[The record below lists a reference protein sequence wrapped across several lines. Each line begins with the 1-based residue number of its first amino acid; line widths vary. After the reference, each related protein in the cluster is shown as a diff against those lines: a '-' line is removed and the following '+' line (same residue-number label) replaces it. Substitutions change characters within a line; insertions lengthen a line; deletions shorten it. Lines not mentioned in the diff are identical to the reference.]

1 MPLCRL
7 SAMTLTTMPNPGL
20 QSGDSFKR
28 DPSLRRE
35 GKYIVVGLGELLWD
49 ILPTGEQLGGAPAN
63 FAYMTAL
70 LGDCGIIASRIGD
83 DPVGY
88 EALDRL
94 EQADVNIT
102 HIQRDATHPTGTALV
117 QLDDK
122 GKPNYTIVEDVA
134 WDYFELIPD
143 WQDLAACADAVCFG
157 SLAQRSAESRDTIQ
171 RFLKATHRETL
182 IIFDVNLRRPFYS
195 PEVLS
200 ESLRLSN
207 ILKLNEG
214 ELTTVVVALNLGAA
228 SDEESARRLLRT
240 YDLQLV
246 CVTRG
251 DRGSVLVTES
261 ATVEHLGFKIDVA
274 DTVGAGDAFAAA
286 LVHHYLRG
294 ASLERISEAANRLA
308 ASVATQVGA
317 TPAAEQS
324 LFGEFVVRQ

>member
-1 MPLCRL
+1 LK
-7 SAMTLTTMPNPGL
+7 N
-20 QSGDSFKR
+20 
-28 DPSLRRE
+28 E

-102 HIQRDATHPTGTALV
+102 HVQRDATHPTGTALI

-122 GKPNYTIVEDVA
+122 GKPNYTILEDVA

-182 IIFDVNLRRPFYS
+182 IVFDVNLRRPFYS
-195 PEVLS
+195 AEVLS
-200 ESLRLSN
+200 ESLGLSD
-207 ILKLNEG
+207 IVKLNDE
-214 ELTTVVVALNLGAA
+214 ELQTVVELLNLGGGR
-228 SDEESARRLLRT
+228 DEDSARELLQT

-261 ATVEHLGFKIDVA
+261 ASVEHPGFKVAVA
-274 DTVGAGDAFAAA
+274 DTIGAGDAFSAA
-286 LVHHYLRG
+286 LVHHHLRA
-294 ASLERISEAANRLA
+294 ASLERVSDAANRLA
-308 ASVATQVGA
+308 ALVATQVGA
-317 TPAAEQS
+317 TSAAVQRV
-324 LFGEFVVRQ
+324 FGEFVVRPSGGSS